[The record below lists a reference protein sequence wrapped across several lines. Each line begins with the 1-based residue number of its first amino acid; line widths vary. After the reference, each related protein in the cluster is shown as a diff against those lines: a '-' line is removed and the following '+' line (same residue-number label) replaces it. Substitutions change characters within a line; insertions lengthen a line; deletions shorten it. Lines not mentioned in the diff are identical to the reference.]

1 MVDISDGDD
10 PQISR
15 VVPPLPTAP
24 TSVGGAPARCER
36 CGDGSAV
43 MSTIS
48 FVATLEEGS
57 SCFSGPSL
65 NAVEQYK
72 RRIGGLKIDD
82 ELYFHDPLDRQVGRF
97 CAFA

>member
-1 MVDISDGDD
+1 
-10 PQISR
+10 
-15 VVPPLPTAP
+15 
-24 TSVGGAPARCER
+24 
-36 CGDGSAV
+36 

-57 SCFSGPSL
+57 SCFCGPSL